1 MMKYPIAWLTFYSQ
15 VFIQFL
21 KGVCLSALAAVLFGV
36 FFLICVNQRESVA
49 TLKDIHR
56 TVLVIGGAAG
66 ELEKSSREWRA
77 ASAQSEEISK
87 QTLVVL
93 QNVGKATA
101 NLDAAAAG
109 LNTLIAHTD
118 DSLNSV
124 LVPQLA
130 QTVAEND
137 KRLAELVEDTDKT
150 VLGIAQTSSQ
160 ATAAM
165 SQATQTLADAGKI
178 LGDPANQQT
187 VQNVQQITKNTAETT
202 AHLDAAAADIQVKV
216 HQMTRPASF
225 VKRMA
230 EAVLTLAAPVVSI
243 FK

>member
-1 MMKYPIAWLTFYSQ
+1 MDITLKTLKAFCMIGAIA
-15 VFIQFL
+15 V
-21 KGVCLSALAAVLFGV
+21 LAAIFDV
-36 FFLICVNQRESVA
+36 IRANQAECVA
-49 TLKDIHR
+49 TIKDIHR

-66 ELEKSSREWRA
+66 EVQKASVEWRK
-77 ASAQSEEISK
+77 ASEQSQQISNG
-87 QTLVVL
+87 TLIVL
-93 QNVGKATA
+93 QNAARATA
-101 NLDAAAAG
+101 SLTGATEHLDKMIQATDSNINL
-109 LNTLIAHTD
+109 
-118 DSLNSV
+118 V

-130 QTVAEND
+130 AAVGDNSVQLGKLVA
-137 KRLAELVEDTDKT
+137 DTDKT
-150 VLGIAQTSSQ
+150 VLGIAQTSAQ

-187 VQNVQQITKNTAETT
+187 VQNVQKITANTAETT

-225 VKRMA
+225 VRRMA

>member
-1 MMKYPIAWLTFYSQ
+1 MDLALK
-15 VFIQFL
+15 VL
-21 KGVCLSALAAVLFGV
+21 KGVCLIALSFVLLSLFT
-36 FFLICVNQRESVA
+36 LIRENQSESVA
-49 TLKDIHR
+49 TLKDMHR

-77 ASAQSEEISK
+77 ASAQSEAISQ
-87 QTLVVL
+87 QTLAVL
-93 QNVGKATA
+93 QNVAKATA
-101 NLDAAAAG
+101 NLNTAASG

-118 DSLNSV
+118 DSVNSV

-130 QTVAEND
+130 QTIAEND
-137 KRLAELVEDTDKT
+137 KRLAQLVGDTDKT
-150 VLGIAQTSSQ
+150 VLAMGGTSQQ
-160 ATAAM
+160 ATLAM
-165 SQATQTLADAGKI
+165 SQATETLADAGKI
-178 LGDPANQQT
+178 IGDPANAQT
-187 VQNVQQITKNTAETT
+187 VKNVQTITANTAETT

-225 VKRMA
+225 VRRMA